1 MPRSSSSDSLL
12 GSTTSS
18 SGNEVSGDGISRYT
32 VDHWSG
38 KVKHTRRKEQFVSKI
53 ICSTLS
59 SNLHSLC

>member
-1 MPRSSSSDSLL
+1 ML

-38 KVKHTRRKEQFVSKI
+38 RVKHTRRKEEMVGRTIVIVSLFVGY
-53 ICSTLS
+53 C
-59 SNLHSLC
+59 